1 MPAETTESDLLT
13 EKELA
18 RALRVS
24 TKTIASW
31 REAGIVPFFGR
42 GYVIR
47 YQLSQVLEALRHQ
60 VKV

>member
-1 MPAETTESDLLT
+1 MPTETTESDLLT

-18 RALRVS
+18 RALRIS
-24 TKTIASW
+24 TKTVATW

-47 YQLSQVLEALRHQ
+47 YQLSEVLEALRHQ

>member
-18 RALRVS
+18 RALRIS
-24 TKTIASW
+24 TKTIATW
-31 REAGIVPFFGR
+31 CEAGIVPFFGR